1 MRSGWCLGRRG
12 GPGAAW
18 GCFRRVGEKNW
29 GSIPRPCAAGV
40 LSGQGRRPRCS
51 APPRGTP
58 SAFREQALEDRNSGA
73 GGATRWDASAFL
85 PWRSMSVHRVDLRLN
100 RGRERESSGA
110 CAGSAIHADAV
121 GALLHRVRHRGH
133 CARRVVGW
141 AARARTGHRQRARR
155 PRTSDLGAQG
165 PQRRPG
171 RTRAPQ
177 RPRIQVT
184 RPVAHGPR
192 GSPKTEPR
200 ASTGAVGS
208 SYAGATAEV
217 LIKPP
222 RTPDPSWRHGP
233 WKGCADLGNR
243 DRHLGQLAPNAP
255 ACPHPTNDDDLPP
268 TAAEHRYNHNHTT
281 TV

>member
-1 MRSGWCLGRRG
+1 M
-12 GPGAAW
+12 
-18 GCFRRVGEKNW
+18 
-29 GSIPRPCAAGV
+29 
-40 LSGQGRRPRCS
+40 
-51 APPRGTP
+51 
-58 SAFREQALEDRNSGA
+58 GA
-73 GGATRWDASAFL
+73 GGATRWGASAFL

-141 AARARTGHRQRARR
+141 ATRARTRHRQHARR

-165 PQRRPG
+165 PRRRPG

-222 RTPDPSWRHGP
+222 RTPDPSWRLGP
-233 WKGCADLGNR
+233 WKECADPGNR
-243 DRHLGQLAPNAP
+243 DRHLGQLAPTAP
-255 ACPHPTNDDDLPP
+255 SPTQPTTMTSHPRPPNTATTTTTPPLYNQPP
-268 TAAEHRYNHNHTT
+268 TKPGTIQDRTAPCLHCPRFSGVPPRASMTT
-281 TV
+281 GMYFKTCSRSLSCSSSERSA